1 MKYDHETLK
10 KINDSELIR
19 LFERIIIISY
29 IINIVL
35 VILATICLFIP
46 DCIFVDACAV
56 FVVELTAASVVV
68 EVLGWRLNNE
78 AKRRIAEFERKESHD
93 QTLVH

>member
-1 MKYDHETLK
+1 MKYDLETLK

-29 IINIVL
+29 IINIVI

-56 FVVELTAASVVV
+56 FVVELTAASLVV